1 MLRHLL
7 TSSSTAFLLSLSG
20 ESLAQ
25 EPVQSG
31 PPNAPDQ
38 TPAFDA
44 QTRAPALDDDIA
56 LTTARVAENLE
67 HPWGLAF
74 VDNDLALVTERPG
87 RLRTVDLQTGT
98 LSEPIKGLPEVD
110 ARGQGGLLD
119 VSLDPDFADNRRV
132 YLSFAEPREDGNNGT
147 AVARGTLNQDH
158 TAMTDVEII
167 FRQTPAW
174 DSTKHFG
181 SRLVWDDD
189 GHLYVTLGERSLPEP
204 RQLAQDTRT
213 HLGKVVRILEEGSIP
228 DDNPFAGGQ
237 NGHAEKE
244 GLAEIWSYGHRNIQ
258 GAALNPDTGELWTIE
273 HGPKGG
279 DELNVPEA
287 GKNYG
292 WPVITYGEDY
302 SGAPIGDGITA
313 REGMEQPIYYW
324 DPVIAPGDMTFY
336 QGERFPDWQ
345 GDIFIASLSPG
356 GLVRLTL
363 DDKRVNGEQRLL
375 EELGRVR
382 DVAEGPDGA
391 LWILTDASDGA
402 LIRVT
407 PAES

>member
-7 TSSSTAFLLSLSG
+7 TSSSTALLLSLSG

-56 LTTARVAENLE
+56 LTTTRIADELE
-67 HPWGLAF
+67 YPWGIAF
-74 VDNDLALVTERPG
+74 VDNDLALITERPG
-87 RLRTVDLQTGT
+87 RLRAVDLHTGT
-98 LSEPIKGLPEVD
+98 LSAPIGGLPEVD

-132 YLSFAEPREDGNNGT
+132 YLSFAEPREDGENGT
-147 AVARGTLNQDH
+147 AVARGTLSQDH
-158 TAMTDVEII
+158 TEMTNVEII

-174 DSTKHFG
+174 ESTKHFG

-189 GHLYVTLGERSLPEP
+189 DHLYITLGERSLPEP
-204 RQLAQDTRT
+204 RQLAQDIRT
-213 HLGKVVRILEEGSIP
+213 HLGKVVRILEDGSIP
-228 DDNPFAGGQ
+228 DDNPFADDRQDGAE
-237 NGHAEKE
+237 NGTR
-244 GLAEIWSYGHRNIQ
+244 AEIWSYGHRNIQ
-258 GAALNPDTGELWTIE
+258 GAALNPTTGKLWTIE

-302 SGAPIGDGITA
+302 SGAAIGDGITA
-313 REGMEQPIYYW
+313 KEGMEQPVYYW

-336 QGERFPDWQ
+336 QGEKFPGWQ
-345 GDIFIASLSPG
+345 GNLVIASLSPG
-356 GLVRLTL
+356 GLVRLAL
-363 DDKRVNGEQRLL
+363 DGERVSGEQRLL
-375 EELGRVR
+375 EALGRVR

-391 LWILTDASDGA
+391 LWVLTDSSDGA

-407 PAES
+407 PEES